1 MEEENK
7 KLEAEIN
14 KRKDRFNKNEMEY
27 REQIKYLERE
37 LRIRYRQEPN
47 AKEANT
53 KITDDLKDMIWD
65 NIDQFMPQIEELKTE
80 QMKELSRKYKIKES
94 RNKKSIEKEKAKT
107 GDKDAEEKERETEL
121 RHHLDLITNIATRI
135 NKENND
141 LVVKNQQLKRDFNDQ
156 EKERELLVKQL
167 VKQKKE
173 IGKTKEEIGD
183 FKKTLKE

>member
-1 MEEENK
+1 
-7 KLEAEIN
+7 
-14 KRKDRFNKNEMEY
+14 
-27 REQIKYLERE
+27 
-37 LRIRYRQEPN
+37 
-47 AKEANT
+47 
-53 KITDDLKDMIWD
+53 MIWD

-141 LVVKNQQLKRDFNDQ
+141 LVIKNQQLKRDFND
-156 EKERELLVKQL
+156 
-167 VKQKKE
+167 
-173 IGKTKEEIGD
+173 
-183 FKKTLKE
+183 

>member
-1 MEEENK
+1 
-7 KLEAEIN
+7 
-14 KRKDRFNKNEMEY
+14 
-27 REQIKYLERE
+27 
-37 LRIRYRQEPN
+37 
-47 AKEANT
+47 
-53 KITDDLKDMIWD
+53 MIWD

-141 LVVKNQQLKRDFNDQ
+141 LVVKNQQLKRDFND
-156 EKERELLVKQL
+156 
-167 VKQKKE
+167 
-173 IGKTKEEIGD
+173 
-183 FKKTLKE
+183 